1 MGSDVKRD
9 AHALVQN
16 AGDADHIAHHA
27 VDDHMR
33 TNWIDTVRLRKIG
46 VTVAD
51 VRIQTDG
58 AERGVNQVAIHKDL
72 ALPPRSARVAKNV
85 REVSASPWR

>member
-1 MGSDVKRD
+1 MKRD

-33 TNWIDTVRLRKIG
+33 TNPLDAVRLRQIG

-51 VRIQTDG
+51 IRIQADG
-58 AERGVNQVAIHKDL
+58 TERGVNQVAIHEDL

>member
-1 MGSDVKRD
+1 
-9 AHALVQN
+9 
-16 AGDADHIAHHA
+16 
-27 VDDHMR
+27 
-33 TNWIDTVRLRKIG
+33 VRLRKIG

-85 REVSASPWR
+85 REVSASAWR